1 MSFGVALHNG
11 YEYTCE
17 VCTVVRAMFIAT
29 MISIIAFTE
38 SAGRAKA
45 ASELARMGY
54 HKEAK
59 ELMVGRDD

>member
-1 MSFGVALHNG
+1 MSIGIALHNG
-11 YEYTCE
+11 YEYTCAF
-17 VCTVVRAMFIAT
+17 CTAVRAIFIAALVSL
-29 MISIIAFTE
+29 ISISE
-38 SAGRAKA
+38 SAGKARA